1 MSPNSG
7 PDPELMFA
15 RTPLEPPL
23 ILLAVLLAVPDAEG
37 GYAGLPLRSAS
48 EPEQAPSSSRQD
60 SAAVIR
66 MARKFFM
73 S

>member
-1 MSPNSG
+1 MSPNNG

-15 RTPLEPPL
+15 RTPLEP
-23 ILLAVLLAVPDAEG
+23 LLMLLAVPDAEG

>member
-1 MSPNSG
+1 MTPNNG

-15 RTPLEPPL
+15 RTPLEPLL
-23 ILLAVLLAVPDAEG
+23 ILLALLLAEPDAEG
-37 GYAGLPLRSAS
+37 ADGGTPLRSAND
-48 EPEQAPSSSRQD
+48 PEQAPSSSRQD